1 MSPLGALSQLAL
13 SLISRMLK
21 QCQCFVLTITKKY
34 EIMKMH
40 NWTAREQP
48 LSLLQTD
55 RVDTNLES
63 RPVMEQST
71 TKDGRNKTG

>member
-1 MSPLGALSQLAL
+1 
-13 SLISRMLK
+13 
-21 QCQCFVLTITKKY
+21 
-34 EIMKMH
+34 MKMH